1 MKPAVRTNIDG
12 HTDLAT
18 RYSQVCSAI
27 GAAGKRFSRPEGSVT
42 LVAVSKTRSA
52 DEVRAVAN
60 LGQRDF
66 GENQVQ
72 EAVDKIHQLADMT
85 LSWHFIGAIQS
96 NKCRDIAA
104 NFDWVHSIDRLKIA
118 RRLSQ
123 MRPQS
128 RGPLNLFLQVNLQEE
143 QTKSGVTADN
153 LEDLANSVLALPHIR
168 LCGLMAIPKPATDF
182 DTQRRVFRM
191 LFKLQN
197 YLRSKGLPLDCLSM
211 GMTDDMD
218 AAIAEGA
225 THVRIGT
232 AIFGS
237 RQ

>member
-1 MKPAVRTNIDG
+1 M
-12 HTDLAT
+12 
-18 RYSQVCSAI
+18 
-27 GAAGKRFSRPEGSVT
+27 
-42 LVAVSKTRSA
+42 
-52 DEVRAVAN
+52 
-60 LGQRDF
+60 
-66 GENQVQ
+66 
-72 EAVDKIHQLADMT
+72 DKIRLLADIA

-104 NFDWVHSIDRLKIA
+104 NFDWVHSIDRFKIA

-153 LEDLANSVLALPHIR
+153 VEDLANSVLTLPYIR
-168 LCGLMAIPKPATDF
+168 LCGLMAIPKPVTDF
-182 DTQRRVFRM
+182 DAQRRVFRR
-191 LFKLQN
+191 LFELQDH
-197 YLRSKGLPLDCLSM
+197 LRSKGLPLDCLSM

>member
-1 MKPAVRTNIDG
+1 MKPAVRTNIDC

-18 RYSQVCSAI
+18 RYSQVCSAV

-52 DEVRAVAN
+52 DEVRAVAS

-72 EAVDKIHQLADMT
+72 EAVDKIRLLADIA

-104 NFDWVHSIDRLKIA
+104 NFDWVHSIDRFKIA

-153 LEDLANSVLALPHIR
+153 LEDLANSVLALPYIR
-168 LCGLMAIPKPATDF
+168 LCGLMAIPKPVTDF
-182 DTQRRVFRM
+182 DAQRRVFRR
-191 LFKLQN
+191 LFELQDH
-197 YLRSKGLPLDCLSM
+197 LRSKGLPLDCLSM

-232 AIFGS
+232 AIFGP

>member
-1 MKPAVRTNIDG
+1 MSSSLIQSNLASVRQRI
-12 HTDLAT
+12 
-18 RYSQVCSAI
+18 SQACQ
-27 GAAGKRFSRPEGSVT
+27 RFSRDPAEIE
-42 LVAVSKTRSA
+42 LLAVSKTKSA
-52 DEVRAVAN
+52 AMVVEALDCN
-60 LGQRDF
+60 QRHF
-66 GENQVQ
+66 GENYLQ
-72 EAVDKIHQLADMT
+72 EALEKISVIEQTPNHRPVI
-85 LSWHFIGAIQS
+85 WHFIGAIQS

-104 NFDWVHSIDRLKIA
+104 NFDWVHSIDRFKIA

-153 LEDLANSVLALPHIR
+153 VEDLANSVLTLPYIR

-182 DTQRRVFRM
+182 DAQRRVFRR
-191 LFKLQN
+191 LFELQDH
-197 YLRSKGLPLDCLSM
+197 LRSKGLPLDCLSM